1 MDRPT
6 QNTRLPLPDPEI
18 VDLYWA
24 RNERAIDET
33 DFKYKRFLYTI
44 AQNIIH
50 DRMDSEECLNDTY
63 LGAWQQIPPAKPDPL
78 QAFLAK
84 IMRHIAIDRYR
95 QKSASK
101 RIPSQLSISIA
112 ELGECIS
119 PAENPEEA
127 LLTKEL
133 ARILNRFVKDLED
146 EDEFISDMK
155 DEIYQSDDSELAAEG
170 YSIED
175 VPEDELGADLGFD
188 TDDYDNEEDM

>member
-146 EDEFISDMK
+146 KDEFIFVCRYYFADRIDVIAQMIKASPRSV
-155 DEIYQSDDSELAAEG
+155 YRTLAELRAKLKELLEKEG
-170 YSIED
+170 YQ
-175 VPEDELGADLGFD
+175 
-188 TDDYDNEEDM
+188 